1 MKDSR
6 RKVKLFLS
14 YRAAATVERAMKKLD
29 VCYTR
34 AIETLIE
41 RGWKKLELDEVEGEA
56 MG

>member
-6 RKVKLFLS
+6 RKAKIFLS

-34 AIETLIE
+34 ALETLIE
-41 RGWKKLELDEVEGEA
+41 QGWKKLELDEVEG
-56 MG
+56 